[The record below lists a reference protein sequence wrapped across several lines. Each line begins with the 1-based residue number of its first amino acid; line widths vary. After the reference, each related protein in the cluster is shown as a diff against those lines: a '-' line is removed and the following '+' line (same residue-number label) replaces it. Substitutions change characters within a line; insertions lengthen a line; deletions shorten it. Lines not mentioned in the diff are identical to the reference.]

1 MNEFINNIDQWVIE
15 NPILGIS
22 IKVVGVFLLALIVYL
37 ITHKILIRIITKF
50 VKRTKTE
57 FDDMLL
63 NEKILRRASFI
74 PPVIVLQ
81 QFRLFDAS
89 IENTVDHIFEAIIA
103 LLIILI
109 ILGFLDALVEVIQK
123 FEKFKD
129 RPLKSY
135 SQVIKIII
143 STIGLVLIFGIL
155 TGQEFWGLFAGLGA
169 ISAVL
174 LLIFKDT
181 ILSFIA
187 SIQIAS
193 YDLVKVGD
201 WIELPKLGVDG
212 DIMDISLHTVKIR
225 NFDKTITVIPT
236 IALIQNPFKNWRG
249 MQETGGRRIK
259 RAIYIDVS
267 SIKFV
272 DEQILKRFE
281 KFHMI
286 SEYLKQKQEEIKSY
300 NEQAEID
307 PTELVNGRR
316 LTNIGTFREYLKAY
330 LHQRSDVDDNLTFL
344 IRQLQPGAEG
354 LPIEIYIFANTTEWV
369 KYEDIQSD
377 IFDHIM
383 AIVPEFELKVYQN
396 PTGNDFKEL
405 AKIKTDV
412 K

>member
-1 MNEFINNIDQWVIE
+1 MSEMINSINQWIVE

-22 IKVVGVFLLALIVYL
+22 IKVVGVFLFAFIVYL

-57 FDDMLL
+57 FDDILL

-74 PPVIVLQ
+74 VPVLVLQ
-81 QFRLFDAS
+81 QFNIFDAL
-89 IENTVDHIFEAIIA
+89 IENTIDNIFQAIIT

-109 ILGFLDALVEVIQK
+109 INGLLDAFVEIVQK

-135 SQVIKIII
+135 AQVIKIII
-143 STIGLVLIFGIL
+143 TTIGIILIFGIL

-286 SEYLKQKQEEIKSY
+286 SEYLKQKQEEIISY

-307 PTELVNGRR
+307 PSELVNGRR

-330 LHQRSDVDDNLTFL
+330 LHQRSDVDNSLTFL

-354 LPIEIYIFANTTEWV
+354 LPIEIYIFANTTEWI

-405 AKIKTDV
+405 AKIKTEV

>member
-1 MNEFINNIDQWVIE
+1 MSEMINSINQWIVE

-22 IKVVGVFLLALIVYL
+22 IKVVGVFLFAFIVYL

-57 FDDMLL
+57 FDDILL

-74 PPVIVLQ
+74 VPVLVLQ
-81 QFRLFDAS
+81 QFNIFDAL
-89 IENTVDHIFEAIIA
+89 IENTIDNIFQAIIT

-109 ILGFLDALVEVIQK
+109 INGLLDAFVEIVQK

-135 SQVIKIII
+135 AQVIKIII
-143 STIGLVLIFGIL
+143 TTIGIILIFGIL

-174 LLIFKDT
+174 LLVFKDT

-286 SEYLKQKQEEIKSY
+286 SEYLKQKQEEIISY

-307 PTELVNGRR
+307 PSELVNGRR

-330 LHQRSDVDDNLTFL
+330 LHQRSDVDNSLTFL

-354 LPIEIYIFANTTEWV
+354 LPIEIYIFANTTEWI

-405 AKIKTDV
+405 AKIKTEV

>member
-1 MNEFINNIDQWVIE
+1 MNEFINKIDLWMID
-15 NPILGIS
+15 NPILGILLK
-22 IKVVGVFLLALIVYL
+22 IAGILLLALIIYWIIHKVL
-37 ITHKILIRIITKF
+37 IKYITKF
-50 VKRTKTE
+50 IKKTKTE
-57 FDDMLL
+57 FDDILL
-63 NEKILRRASFI
+63 NENILRKVSYII
-74 PPVIVLQ
+74 PVLVVQ
-81 QFRLFDAS
+81 QFKVFDPS
-89 IENTVDHIFEAIIA
+89 IESIIDTA
-103 LLIILI
+103 FNAVLTLLLILI
-109 ILGFLDALVEVIQK
+109 VNGVIDALTEIIQK
-123 FEKFKD
+123 FEKFQD

-143 STIGLVLIFGIL
+143 TTIGVIFIFGIL

-174 LLIFKDT
+174 LFVFKDT

-187 SIQIAS
+187 SIQIAT

-201 WIELPKLGVDG
+201 WIEVPKLAIDG
-212 DIMDISLHTVKIR
+212 DIMDISLHTIKIR
-225 NFDKTITVIPT
+225 NFDKTVSVFPTV
-236 IALIQNPFKNWRG
+236 ALIQNSFKNWRG

-286 SEYLKQKQEEIKSY
+286 SEYLKLKKEEIKSY

-330 LHQRSDVDDNLTFL
+330 LHQRSDVDNSLTFL

-383 AIVPEFELKVYQN
+383 AIVPQFELKVYQN

-405 AKIKTDV
+405 SKIKSDV